1 MSPYN
6 IYKEVK
12 TAHKRTKNTT
22 HKRPQA
28 PAFVCSVFVPRLC
41 RVGVAVAVCY
51 AMKEKIE
58 LLRSLAESILDELA
72 EMEVIASA
80 ETEIHTNGYNC
91 ADGN

>member
-1 MSPYN
+1 M
-6 IYKEVK
+6 K

-28 PAFVCSVFVPRLC
+28 PAYVCSVFVPRLR
-41 RVGVAVAVCY
+41 RVGVAVAVCL

-72 EMEVIASA
+72 EMEVIAST
-80 ETEIHTNGYNC
+80 ETEIHTNGYNR
-91 ADGN
+91 ADGD